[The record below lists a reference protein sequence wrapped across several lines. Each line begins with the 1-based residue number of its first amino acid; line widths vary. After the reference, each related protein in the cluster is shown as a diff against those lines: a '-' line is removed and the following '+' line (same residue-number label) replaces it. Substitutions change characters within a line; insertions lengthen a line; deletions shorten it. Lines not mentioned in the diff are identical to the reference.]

1 MTEPSTLNYG
11 KRTLAICGIT
21 AVVEAVLLLTM
32 ADPMLLFFVIGP
44 PAFLAVIAWRRRTHL
59 ARSRRLAG
67 VAIGVGAFGIA
78 AFGIASLQFH
88 LNQQP
93 DRAASL
99 APLLVPLV
107 QWLAILAMWIAI
119 VRQESREKREKLP
132 ASP

>member
-1 MTEPSTLNYG
+1 MTELSTTNYA

-21 AVVEAVLLLTM
+21 AVFEAVLLLTM

-44 PAFLAVIAWRRRTHL
+44 PAFLAVIAWRRRTH
-59 ARSRRLAG
+59 AAYSRRLAG

-93 DRAASL
+93 DRPASL

>member
-1 MTEPSTLNYG
+1 MSTPSVSNYA

-21 AVVEAVLLLTM
+21 AVVESVLLLSM
-32 ADPMLLFFVIGP
+32 ADPVLLLCALGP
-44 PAFLAVIAWRRRTHL
+44 PLFLVVIAWRRRTHL

-78 AFGIASLQFH
+78 AFGIASVQFH

-93 DRAASL
+93 DRPASL